1 MKTVTWISKANNNT
15 PKRCLICKCELPENS
30 KLPICAYHRDKT
42 LDKSKKLGFLVV
54 GGLASL
60 FALSKT
66 EVIDKTTDGNKE
78 PKG

>member
-1 MKTVTWISKANNNT
+1 MKMVTWRSKANNDN

-30 KLPICAYHRDKT
+30 KLPICAYHRDKA